1 MQDSW
6 SLDVEGAELPI
17 LKFTNFSAFRFGV
30 MTVETS
36 TVSKTRRICR
46 LLEEKGFAQ
55 LHHSLAK
62 EVTFFDPL
70 YFRMRGIA
78 VPQHAQCE

>member
-1 MQDSW
+1 MPQKRL
-6 SLDVEGAELPI
+6 SLVERQQ
-17 LKFTNFSAFRFGV
+17 K
-30 MTVETS
+30 
-36 TVSKTRRICR
+36 

-55 LHHSLAK
+55 LHHTLAK